1 MHADMAYVP
10 MNRVRALVIVH
21 EPAAYAPTRVRDA
34 ANYLLTS
41 SSATE
46 DEQRLANDAI
56 EWLRSKRGEP
66 QKAPVQPEVS
76 SSQPA
81 NKPKRGRNAAARRA
95 RSE

>member
-1 MHADMAYVP
+1 MAYVP

-46 DEQRLANDAI
+46 DEQRLANEAI
-56 EWLRSKRGEP
+56 E
-66 QKAPVQPEVS
+66 
-76 SSQPA
+76 
-81 NKPKRGRNAAARRA
+81 
-95 RSE
+95 